1 MKGSIERMLDNKS
14 FEKKKEELKLYRS
27 PNIFLTT
34 SDWVTD
40 FIEML
45 ENQTIVFTMFQTVVN
60 NS

>member
-1 MKGSIERMLDNKS
+1 MLDNKS

-34 SDWVTD
+34 SDDWVTD

>member
-1 MKGSIERMLDNKS
+1 MLDNKS